1 MSGGAAAITA
11 GPAPQLAL
19 FANLQALSPSTQDV
33 AFDDNRIQA
42 RFELHR
48 ALDRGNDA
56 DLLTWARRWGGA
68 LVDGVEHHVAEAE
81 YLNQKLDESDD
92 WSSSY
97 DDARV
102 QEAETGVQNAHEAV
116 TDARNKL
123 ANLVQP
129 DVQAAVVDL
138 DEALKHLT
146 GALKEI
152 DAL

>member
-1 MSGGAAAITA
+1 MSGGAAAVSA
-11 GPAPQLAL
+11 GPAPQPAL
-19 FANLQALSPSTQDV
+19 FSGLQVLTPSTTDTTSADV
-33 AFDDNRIQA
+33 RANA

-56 DLLTWARRWGGA
+56 DLLAWVRRWGEG
-68 LVDGVEHHVAEAE
+68 LTDGIEHHVAEAE
-81 YLNQKLDESDD
+81 YLNEKLDESDD

-97 DDARV
+97 DNAKL

-116 TDARNKL
+116 ADARNKL

>member
-1 MSGGAAAITA
+1 M
-11 GPAPQLAL
+11 
-19 FANLQALSPSTQDV
+19 
-33 AFDDNRIQA
+33 
-42 RFELHR
+42 
-48 ALDRGNDA
+48 
-56 DLLTWARRWGGA
+56 
-68 LVDGVEHHVAEAE
+68 VDGVEHHVAEAE
-81 YLNQKLDESDD
+81 YLNQKLDENDD

-97 DDARV
+97 DDARL